1 MSDGGN
7 YIKLYRSMLDWE
19 WYGNVNTKVLFLHL
33 LLKANWKE
41 KQWQGIT
48 IQRGQ
53 LVSSYG
59 KLAEE
64 TNLTI
69 NEIRTA
75 LKHLI
80 STGEVTHKPHNKYG
94 LFTIVNFDSFQEH
107 HIQAPTQSTPKTH
120 PINTLLTTT
129 EEGKE
134 GKKEK
139 KERKEE
145 GKVIETSKDVSC
157 PEPILGPPVISL
169 PLNDKTEYQIF
180 DADIEEWT
188 ELYPAVNVMQ
198 EIRKMRGWL
207 DGNSNKRKTR
217 KGIRRFI
224 NSWLSRA
231 QDAPQP
237 RIYRAS
243 ETQGGC
249 GDPLLNLINGGA
261 LDE

>member
-1 MSDGGN
+1 
-7 YIKLYRSMLDWE
+7 MLDWE

-33 LLKANWKE
+33 LLKANWKD

-94 LFTIVNFDSFQEH
+94 LFTIVNYDSYQEH
-107 HIQAPTQSTPKTH
+107 HIQDTTQDTPKSH

-129 EEGKE
+129 EEGK
-134 GKKEK
+134 KEK
-139 KERKEE
+139 KERRKDSSTHFIPPSVEE
-145 GKVIETSKDVSC
+145 VAAYCYERQNNVDPDRFVDFYAAKGWMVGKNKMKDWKASVRTWETKK
-157 PEPILGPPVISL
+157 GG
-169 PLNDKTEYQIF
+169 NDGG
-180 DADIEEWT
+180 
-188 ELYPAVNVMQ
+188 NR
-198 EIRKMRGWL
+198 IRKDSEPDPNDLVAQAIAAGVT
-207 DGNSNKRKTR
+207 GN
-217 KGIRRFI
+217 GF
-224 NSWLSRA
+224 
-231 QDAPQP
+231 
-237 RIYRAS
+237 
-243 ETQGGC
+243 EGF
-249 GDPLLNLINGGA
+249 
-261 LDE
+261 